1 MSEIRTKYLNTRQIL
16 TTFYPKSGFRTR
28 TVLFAGKTVKTSKKY
43 KKDNGKLDL
52 GDLLG
57 RSKDGFQPLNTEDD
71 DVVNISSDSD
81 VEDFAVPALHT

>member
-1 MSEIRTKYLNTRQIL
+1 MN
-16 TTFYPKSGFRTR
+16 F
-28 TVLFAGKTVKTSKKY
+28 VLGKTVKPSKKY
-43 KKDNGKLDL
+43 KKDGKLDL

-81 VEDFAVPALHT
+81 VEDFAVPALHTWTQPVLTGTNAYHHLKTI